1 MKANLLL
8 SNKSLCIS
16 KESITQIVIN
26 IRNLQELKK
35 KTRDEIFKSAN
46 ILYEIKF
53 VDGKNVYNSSQIPN
67 QLNYLSRDIQVLELF
82 SRIGSPTNSKDLKS
96 LEHEFKKGN
105 NGLIGFDFTK
115 VKDVPKEKCV
125 YDEDS
130 WYNFHRGYF
139 IQNPSDSSY
148 FPPNKV
154 ITKDKKYQNLEKK
167 TINYHYTPFLEFVL
181 KKKAQIT
188 MKNLN

>member
-67 QLNYLSRDIQVLELF
+67 QLNYLSRDIQV
-82 SRIGSPTNSKDLKS
+82 
-96 LEHEFKKGN
+96 
-105 NGLIGFDFTK
+105 
-115 VKDVPKEKCV
+115 
-125 YDEDS
+125 
-130 WYNFHRGYF
+130 
-139 IQNPSDSSY
+139 
-148 FPPNKV
+148 
-154 ITKDKKYQNLEKK
+154 
-167 TINYHYTPFLEFVL
+167 
-181 KKKAQIT
+181 
-188 MKNLN
+188 